1 MGSLGG
7 TMSTLMS
14 VFALQLGVLLVIGML
29 AITALSV
36 RLGVIAGKSN
46 AANGAS
52 SLQLP
57 RSYADGSVLLRMQL
71 QKSEAAL
78 VSAAPRFQQKSMGET
93 AGG

>member
-1 MGSLGG
+1 
-7 TMSTLMS
+7 MS
-14 VFALQLGVLLVIGML
+14 VFALQLGVPLAIGML
-29 AITALSV
+29 AITALFTALSIW
-36 RLGVIAGKSN
+36 LGVTAGKSN
-46 AANGAS
+46 TANGAS

-57 RSYADGSVLLRMQL
+57 RSYADGSVLSRMQL